1 MNTRFTILVAAGLL
15 FAGVSQAQNAVAVNR
30 VDFNDPRH
38 AVMVREHREI
48 LNDRHE
54 IRKDRHEIRKDKRE
68 IKHNRHKVHHHHK
81 VVKHHHR
88 KF

>member
-30 VDFNDPRH
+30 VDFNNPRH

-54 IRKDRHEIRKDKRE
+54 IRKDRHEIREDKRQ
-68 IKHNRHKVHHHHK
+68 IKHNRHKIHHHHK
-81 VVKHHHR
+81 VVKHHHK